1 MFGVNPHTTVII
13 VPDDINEFSMVRPDM
28 RALVHQNM
36 VAMSCDNLRMY
47 VTAST
52 WKAMQESYALT
63 AKASA

>member
-13 VPDDINEFSMVRPDM
+13 VPDDINEFSTVRPDM

-47 VTAST
+47 VRIRRGRRCRRATR
-52 WKAMQESYALT
+52 
-63 AKASA
+63 